1 MGAIIALPIMEAIT
15 TLITIMAMGT
25 GATSL
30 TTEEGEIQHMW
41 LEGIALGIDLI
52 GITEVEIRIRDLLQK
67 QIEEDK
73 QVATEVILQD
83 LITA

>member
-1 MGAIIALPIMEAIT
+1 
-15 TLITIMAMGT
+15 
-25 GATSL
+25 
-30 TTEEGEIQHMW
+30 MW
-41 LEGIALGIDLI
+41 LEGLALGIDLI

>member
-1 MGAIIALPIMEAIT
+1 
-15 TLITIMAMGT
+15 MAMGT